1 MTAFFIATATIKDAG
16 LFSQYGAGAGPTI
29 VAHGGELVIRGKTE
43 TVLSGDASHQ
53 VSAVARFPDM
63 EKLTTWYRSPE
74 YQALIPL
81 RDSAADMDLVAYSQ
95 PS

>member
-1 MTAFFIATATIKDAG
+1 MTAFFIATATIKNAE

-29 VAHGGELVIRGKTE
+29 AAHGGALLIRGETE
-43 TVLSGDASHQ
+43 TVLSGEASHQ
-53 VSAVARFPDM
+53 ISAVASFPDM
-63 EKLTTWYRSPE
+63 ERLTSWYHSPE

-81 RDSAADMDLVAYSQ
+81 RDSAADMNLVAYSQ